1 MLRLF
6 LCAVLIFSSM
16 PVLAADRGQFC
27 VENNL
32 YGVFYAVV
40 NYISIGV
47 TVEKNGRVVFPE
59 SGEPRELG
67 WGSTWCRSVNQGEE
81 LVIHE
86 ASYWGNWNSR
96 KTFSTPLLNAIDVRL
111 EQAGRY
117 DEDYG
122 INLVSRP
129 ADTQGIP
136 DSSRWM
142 TDLYTNQSTPINQ
155 ICMLGTHNAGS
166 YAISLLSAQDPHM
179 DKPIKEIFDKVG
191 AFLSLPLKE
200 VLKWWGNTQ
209 TMTVYNQLLSGARY
223 LDIRARKINGKLVTA
238 HGLEGASMASVIAD
252 LKRFLDER
260 PGEIVIFHVHDSHG
274 MTQADEEELFA
285 LMDANFS
292 GRLAPTS
299 LSPTTAISEF
309 QNHGYQVIF
318 VSGFWSRG
326 FPNWSKWSTLSNPWH
341 DKNQPYSL
349 LDKVAGEIRRRNNR
363 QFHVAQLI
371 LTPAESDF
379 KTMLLPGWPKNLR
392 QLVATIRY
400 PSGQF
405 QYINNS
411 ALLSGRR
418 ANIILQDFPEDGD
431 FYNTCM
437 KENIRQLGL

>member
-1 MLRLF
+1 MKRVLSGIF
-6 LCAVLIFSSM
+6 LSIFI
-16 PVLAADRGQFC
+16 VKGNAAQRGEFC

-32 YGVFYAVV
+32 YGVFYAVA
-40 NYISIGV
+40 NYISIGL
-47 TVEKNGRVVFPE
+47 TIEKNGRTVFPV

-67 WGSTWCRSVNQGEE
+67 WDSTWCRAVSQGEE

-86 ASYWGNWNSR
+86 ASFWGSWSSKKR
-96 KTFSTPLLNAIDVRL
+96 FSTSLLNAIDIRL

-129 ADTQGIP
+129 TNTRGIP
-136 DSSRWM
+136 DPSRWM
-142 TDLYTNQSTPINQ
+142 ADLYTNKSTPLNQ
-155 ICMLGTHNAGS
+155 ICMSGTHNAGS
-166 YAISLLSAQDPHM
+166 YAISLLSAQDPNM
-179 DKPIKEIFDKVG
+179 DKPIKELFDKVG
-191 AFLSLPLKE
+191 ELLALPLKE
-200 VLKWWGNTQ
+200 VIRLWSVTQ
-209 TMTVYNQLLSGARY
+209 TMTVYNQLLSGSRY

-238 HGLEGASMASVIAD
+238 HGLEGALMASVVAD

-274 MTQADEEELFA
+274 MTRADEEELFA
-285 LMDANFS
+285 LMDENFP
-292 GRLAPTS
+292 GQLAPAS
-299 LSPTTAISEF
+299 LSPETAISEF
-309 QNHGYQVIF
+309 QNNGYQVIF
-318 VSGFWSRG
+318 VSDFRSRD
-326 FPNWSKWSTLSNPWH
+326 FPNWSKQSTLSNPWH
-341 DKNQPYSL
+341 NKNRPYPL
-349 LDKVAGEIRRRNNR
+349 LDKVATEIRRRNDS

-371 LTPAESDF
+371 LTPVESDF
-379 KTMLLPGWPKNLR
+379 KTMLLPGLPQNLR

-431 FYNTCM
+431 LYNACM